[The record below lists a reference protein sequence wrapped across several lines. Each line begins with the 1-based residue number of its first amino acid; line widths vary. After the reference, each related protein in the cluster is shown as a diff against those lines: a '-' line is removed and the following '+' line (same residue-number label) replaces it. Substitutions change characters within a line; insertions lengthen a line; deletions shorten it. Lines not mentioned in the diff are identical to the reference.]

1 MNESMTLQKTGFHM
15 DLKKPW
21 QMYLKAVLFFCIGM
35 LSLAL
40 LFLISQDWRV
50 IGFACLS
57 IWAFSRLYY
66 FCFYVIEKYIDPSFK
81 FSGLVSVI
89 QYLLSRSKK

>member
-1 MNESMTLQKTGFHM
+1 M

-57 IWAFSRLYY
+57 IWAFCRLYY

-89 QYLLSRSKK
+89 QYLLRRRKK